1 MKPWRSSF
9 VTRWAALF
17 ASLII
22 AVVLVSGWLRDR
34 ASREYF
40 LEDQRRNLG
49 HRLEVVRVRV
59 QAAIDAVR
67 KDILYLSSAPA
78 FTRLAAAPE
87 GVEREAALHEA
98 GLHFMGGLQVRP
110 TYFQARLIGVA
121 NGGR

>member
-1 MKPWRSSF
+1 MKRWRSSF

-40 LEDQRRNLG
+40 LEDQRRNLA
-49 HRLEVVRVRV
+49 HRLEVIRVRV
-59 QAAIDAVR
+59 QSAIDAVR

-78 FTRLAAAPE
+78 FTRLAAAHE
-87 GVEREAALHEA
+87 GVEREAALREV
-98 GLHFMGGLQVRP
+98 G
-110 TYFQARLIGVA
+110 
-121 NGGR
+121 